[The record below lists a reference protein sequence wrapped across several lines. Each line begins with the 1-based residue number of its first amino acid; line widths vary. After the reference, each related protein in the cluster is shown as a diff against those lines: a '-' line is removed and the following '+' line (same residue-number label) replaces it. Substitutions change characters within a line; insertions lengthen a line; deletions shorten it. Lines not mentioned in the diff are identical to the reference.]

1 MQSWACRQHIVLS
14 MRDVCRLELPYL
26 GKLLKLL
33 IGHDGHGDASS
44 WKLDMVE
51 VEEEDSGRI
60 TCFVANR

>member
-1 MQSWACRQHIVLS
+1 